1 MRNRTRSLLLLVI
14 LAAPLHAQDA
24 KVETQLL
31 LAPDPGVQYEISPK
45 GQHVGAVVLRGSRQV
60 LAYDG
65 ADGPKFD
72 QVLRLSSQTSGGGMV
87 AWSDD
92 GARYAYHGKLG
103 QEYVVLVDG
112 KEVTRG
118 PWSANLQ
125 AQGRTPV
132 YQLGFTPGGKH
143 WYVIIETQTTGRQN
157 YQMILDGVTGPLA
170 QDYITPL
177 WSPDGEHHTYIQKIA
192 TATMSEPRYV
202 LIVDGKP
209 APYLAGDMQWT
220 GDSKHLITKRVV
232 PGTANVEVLADGQPI
247 MRAPGGP
254 TFTMA
259 PVGPAMLGVAS
270 AQFPGGTRGTF
281 LLVGT
286 RKAVGSECTN
296 SGGLDG
302 IYMSADAKHYAARC
316 AMSFMYVDGKKGQEY
331 PEGLSNLLF
340 TADGRPVYYGRTNQR
355 VFMVIGEQESN
366 AYTWIQDVPGVT
378 REEQRAAASRPAP
391 AVVRGN
397 HVAYIARTN
406 PNDGMATVVVV
417 GGKAIPA
424 EAASLVSLSPD
435 GTRYAFLS
443 GRTSSVTVDGTP
455 YASGVVDPA
464 IGNVGFQGVIHW
476 SADSKHVAWI
486 TQAPNQ
492 GVAIDG
498 RYVAAPGWTRFLSFS
513 ADGKH
518 VVWLVRG
525 QGSEHQVFLDGIKVL
540 TIPQNLPLENEADI
554 YWGFAPDGSI
564 TFVAQDN
571 DGMKRFRI
579 VPGGTSV
586 ETAAAK
592 GTPIR

>member
-1 MRNRTRSLLLLVI
+1 MRSAALLLL
-14 LAAPLHAQDA
+14 LAAPLRAQDA

-31 LAPDPGVQYEISPK
+31 LAPEPGARFEISPK
-45 GQHVGAVVLRGSRQV
+45 GLHVAAVVLRGSRQV

-72 QVLRLSSQTSGGGMV
+72 QVLSLSAQTSGGGRV
-87 AWSDD
+87 VWSDD
-92 GARYAYHGKLG
+92 GARYAYHAKLG

-112 KEVTRG
+112 KEVARG
-118 PWSANLQ
+118 PWSPDLQ
-125 AQGRTPV
+125 AQGETPV
-132 YQLGFTPGGKH
+132 NDLGFSPGGKH
-143 WYVIIETQTTGRQN
+143 WYVIIQTRTTGRQHF
-157 YQMILDGVTGPLA
+157 QMILDGVAGPVA
-170 QDYITPL
+170 EDYIRPL

-192 TATMSEPRYV
+192 TATMTEPRYV
-202 LIVDGKP
+202 LIVDAKP

-220 GDSKHLITKRVV
+220 GDSKHLITQRKL
-232 PGTANVEVLADGQPI
+232 PGANMEVLADGQPI
-247 MRAPGGP
+247 MRVPGGAA
-254 TFTMA
+254 FTMA
-259 PVGPAMLGVAS
+259 PVGPGMLGVA
-270 AQFPGGTRGTF
+270 AAEFPGGTRGTF

-286 RKAVGSECTN
+286 RKAVGSECT
-296 SGGLDG
+296 STGGLDG

-378 REEQRAAASRPAP
+378 REEQRAAAAHPAP

-417 GGKAIPA
+417 DGKAIPA
-424 EAASLVSLSPD
+424 QAASMVSLSPD
-435 GTRYAFLS
+435 GARFAFLS
-443 GRTSSVTVDGTP
+443 GRQGSSVTVDGTP
-455 YASGVVDPA
+455 YASGGVDPG
-464 IGNVGFQGVIHW
+464 IGNVGFQGIIHW
-476 SADSKHVAWI
+476 STDSKHVAWI

-498 RYVAAPGWTRFLSFS
+498 RYVAAPGWTRFVHFS

-518 VVWLVRG
+518 LVWLVRG
-525 QGSEHQVFLDGIKVL
+525 QGSEHQVYLDGIKVL
-540 TIPQNLPLENEADI
+540 TIPQNLSLENEADV
-554 YWGFAPDGSI
+554 YWDFPADGSI
-564 TFVAQDN
+564 RLVAQDN
-571 DGMKRFRI
+571 AGMKRFTI
-579 VPGGTSV
+579 VPGGSSV
-586 ETAAAK
+586 EAAAAK
-592 GTPIR
+592 GAVIK